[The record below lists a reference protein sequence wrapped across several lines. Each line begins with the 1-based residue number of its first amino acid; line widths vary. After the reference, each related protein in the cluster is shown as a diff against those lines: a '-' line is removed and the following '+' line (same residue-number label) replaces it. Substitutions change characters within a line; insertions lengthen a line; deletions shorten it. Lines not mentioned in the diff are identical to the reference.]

1 MHCCQLD
8 NSIYNSTPSWHIFSI
23 LLLHHN
29 SSHSL
34 HASAVL
40 LRQVQ
45 TLLLCAELS
54 LSFVSNTSHIIG
66 GEPISVLLLASIV
79 GSSLVEQY
87 IVILLLGIAMA
98 RADNTFALW
107 APRFIASRAAGRMIY
122 PILGAEVLS

>member
-1 MHCCQLD
+1 MAHLQYSVLL
-8 NSIYNSTPSWHIFSI
+8 

-45 TLLLCAELS
+45 TLLLQSIS
-54 LSFVSNTSHIIG
+54 LSFVSNTSLIIG
-66 GEPISVLLLASIV
+66 GEPISVLLLASIA

-87 IVILLLGIAMA
+87 IVILLL
-98 RADNTFALW
+98 RADNACTLYG
-107 APRFIASRAAGRMIY
+107 PTLYSRVVGRMIY
-122 PILGAEVLS
+122 PGGGGSVL